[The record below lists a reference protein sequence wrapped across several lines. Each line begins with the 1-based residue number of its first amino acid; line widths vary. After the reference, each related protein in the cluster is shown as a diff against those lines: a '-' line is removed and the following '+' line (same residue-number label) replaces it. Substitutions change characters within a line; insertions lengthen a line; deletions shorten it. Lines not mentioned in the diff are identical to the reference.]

1 MTNQRRRDK
10 ESCAGCHR
18 KRTRPRVTRS
28 TQGKV
33 TLERLRA
40 EWQSSPASAQLT
52 LGLWLFIRGTSSPQ
66 CSRST
71 AGDSPGPDRFF
82 MKPRFEPDVPNDASP
97 DLSASLI

>member
-33 TLERLRA
+33 TLARLRV
-40 EWQSSPASAQLT
+40 EWQSSPASAQFTFGALAFYPRDQFTAMQPFDRWRLT
-52 LGLWLFIRGTSSPQ
+52 GTRSLFHETKI
-66 CSRST
+66 
-71 AGDSPGPDRFF
+71 
-82 MKPRFEPDVPNDASP
+82 
-97 DLSASLI
+97 